1 MVHSYV
7 CHGTFMCVPWLNH
20 VCAMIHSCVLLY
32 LQRKRMCCSVLW
44 CVAVSCGMLR
54 CVAVCCSMLQYVA
67 VCCSVLQCAA
77 VCRSALQRKIVLL
90 ICVPWLT
97 HMCAMM
103 HSYVCRNT
111 FRYKPN
117 TVCTARHMVQ
127 CVAVCCSVLQFVAG
141 CSEHHVH
148 SKAHDRLQVVPKKWA
163 LYYTYS
169 HFRKM
174 KRRIQVSPG
183 TEPYITR
190 IHYSERWNI
199 VYKLYWKTRPIF
211 TTVHI
216 LERYIVVYRFRRKQR
231 PILHLCTF

>member
-1 MVHSYV
+1 
-7 CHGTFMCVPWLNH
+7 MCVPWCIH
-20 VCAMIHSCVLLY
+20 MCAMAHSCVCHDSI
-32 LQRKRMCCSVLW
+32 MCVPWFIHVCCCTCSGRECVAVFCGVLR
-44 CVAVSCGMLR
+44 CLAVSCGMLR

-90 ICVPWLT
+90 MCVPWLT

-117 TVCTARHMVQ
+117 TVCTARHVVQ
-127 CVAVCCSVLQFVAG
+127 CVAVCCSVLQCVAVCCSVLQCVAV

-163 LYYTYS
+163 LYYT
-169 HFRKM
+169 
-174 KRRIQVSPG
+174 
-183 TEPYITR
+183 
-190 IHYSERWNI
+190 
-199 VYKLYWKTRPIF
+199 
-211 TTVHI
+211 
-216 LERYIVVYRFRRKQR
+216 
-231 PILHLCTF
+231 